1 MPKNKKETDP
11 LGSYKDKRDFTITP
25 EPVGG
30 PGSIGAGRA
39 FVIQK
44 HDARSTHY
52 DLRLELDGV
61 LKSWAV
67 PKGPSPEPG
76 QKRLA
81 VHVEDHPLEYLD
93 FEGTIP
99 VGQYGAGGMF
109 IWDRGVWEPIGDPA
123 QGLNEGHLK
132 FYLHGEKLQGA
143 WVLVQMR
150 RKSGEDKNWLL
161 IKEKH
166 DGQSGTVNLE
176 KSEPAVDSAG
186 SDSMLLSLPAGAK
199 PAPVPAQLAP
209 QLATLVE
216 KPPAGDD
223 WIYEIKFDGYRI
235 LTHFQEGSVRL
246 FTRNGHDWTSKLNSL
261 VEPLQKLKVAPGWL
275 DGEIVI
281 LGENGA
287 PDFGALQAAFEAGRT
302 GEIVYYV
309 FDMPFCAGY
318 DLRSASLTA
327 RRLLLADVME
337 ESDSSRLRFSQ
348 DFTGSVEDI
357 LRSACDMGLE
367 GVMGKKKGA
376 AYVSGRT
383 QSWIK
388 LKCSRRQ
395 EFVVAGYTSP
405 TTAGRGFKS
414 LVLGVHDGN
423 GQLRYAGKVGT
434 GFNSRNSGMI
444 MQQLERLV
452 TEQSPLAEI
461 PKGIQA
467 NWLRPELVAEV
478 SFAEWTRDG
487 RVRHGVFHGLRTDK
501 APTAI
506 NREETA
512 SLSNPSASP
521 TIVSSPPN
529 KAKEPP
535 NLPKISNPDRV
546 VDPTTSLTK
555 MDLVNYY
562 RAAARWILP
571 HLQDR
576 PVSFLRAPEGVGGEF
591 FFQKHGEKL
600 NITGLRHLDPQLDP
614 GHPSLMAIETCEAL
628 IGAVQMNVIEFHTW
642 NAVVEKIEKP
652 DRMVF
657 DLDPGEGVKWAMIAE
672 AAQLTRALLEEL
684 ELRSFLK
691 TSGGKGLH
699 VVVPLKRRDDW
710 ETVKAFSKGVA
721 SHLARV
727 IPERFTVKS
736 GPRNR
741 VGKIFIDYNRNGRG
755 ATTVAAYS
763 ARARAGLGVSM
774 PCTWQELSQLTG
786 GDHWNITNAHLRLE
800 RADDP
805 WQDYWQTKQVI
816 KAASKKTMLRH

>member
-1 MPKNKKETDP
+1 MPKDKQGVDP
-11 LGSYKDKRDFTITP
+11 LGSYKGKRNFTVTP
-25 EPVGG
+25 EPAGSPGG
-30 PGSIGAGRA
+30 GGAGRA

-67 PKGPSPEPG
+67 PKGPSREPG

-81 VHVEDHPLEYLD
+81 VQVEDHPLEYLD

-123 QGLNEGHLK
+123 QGLHEGHLK
-132 FYLHGEKLQGA
+132 FYLQGEKLQGA
-143 WVLVQMR
+143 WVLVQMHP
-150 RKSGEDKNWLL
+150 KSGEDKNWLL

-166 DGQSGTVNLE
+166 DGESGGTNPDKSAPGVN
-176 KSEPAVDSAG
+176 S
-186 SDSMLLSLPAGAK
+186 SDPESLLLSLPSGAK
-199 PAPVPAQLAP
+199 PAPVPTRLAP
-209 QLATLVE
+209 QLATLVGT
-216 KPPAGDD
+216 PPAGDE

-235 LTHFQEGSVRL
+235 LTLFQEGSVRL
-246 FTRNGHDWTSKLNSL
+246 YTRNGHDWTDKLNSL
-261 VEPLQKLKVAPGWL
+261 VGPLQELKVSPGWL
-275 DGEIVI
+275 DGEII
-281 LGENGA
+281 IPADNGA
-287 PDFGALQAAFEAGRT
+287 PDFGALQAAFEAGRAN
-302 GEIVYYV
+302 EIVYYV
-309 FDMPFCAGY
+309 FDMPFYAGH
-318 DLRSASLTA
+318 DLRPASLTA
-327 RRLLLADVME
+327 RRLLLADVMQ
-337 ESDSSRLRFSQ
+337 ESDSPRLRFSQ
-348 DFTGSVEDI
+348 DFSGSGEDI

-367 GVMGKKKGA
+367 GVMGKRKGA

-414 LVLGVHDGN
+414 LVLGVHDEA
-423 GQLRYAGKVGT
+423 GQLRYTGKVGT
-434 GFNSRNSGMI
+434 GFNARNSGMI
-444 MQQLERLV
+444 MEQLKRLAA
-452 TEQSPLAEI
+452 EQSPLTAI

-478 SFAEWTRDG
+478 SFAEWTKDG

-501 APTAI
+501 AAAAI
-506 NREETA
+506 TREEPA

-521 TIVSSPPN
+521 QQGSYPN
-529 KAKEPP
+529 QKAEKDP
-535 NLPKISNPDRV
+535 NLPKITNPDRV
-546 VDPTTSLTK
+546 IDSTTSLTK
-555 MDLVNYY
+555 LDLVNYY
-562 RAAARWILP
+562 RMAAPRILP

-576 PVSFLRAPEGVGGEF
+576 PVSFLRAPEGVEGEF
-591 FFQKHGEKL
+591 FFQKHGDKL
-600 NITGLRHLDPQLDP
+600 KITGLRHLDPHLDP
-614 GHPSLMAIETCEAL
+614 GHPSLMAVETLEAL

-657 DLDPGEGVKWAMIAE
+657 DLDPGEGVSWAMIAE
-672 AAQLTRALLEEL
+672 AALLTRALLEEL
-684 ELRSFLK
+684 ELQSFIK

-727 IPERFTVKS
+727 IPERFTDVS

-774 PCTWQELSQLTG
+774 PCSWDEIASLSG
-786 GDHWNITNAHLRLE
+786 GDQWNIANAHLRLE
-800 RADDP
+800 ESDDP
-805 WQDYWQTKQVI
+805 WQDYRQTKQVI
-816 KAASKKTMLRH
+816 KAASKKVMLGN